1 MLNLQYDNLQL
12 SDLLPILKDIGL
24 ESFVD
29 KDGDVIVKSELIKII
44 TKSELK
50 NSIKIYCFL
59 KIDKVDQ
66 DDNTLRRFA
75 SKLTEI
81 ANVAKFSLFLKE
93 DLMDERRLYCEVNL
107 PAVGNVDEAFLKEFI
122 KRSLEDFDK
131 AKQYSKFIDDIV
143 IDSKD

>member
-1 MLNLQYDNLQL
+1 MLNLQYDSLKL
-12 SDLLPILKDIGL
+12 SDLLPILQEIGL

-29 KDGDVIVKSELIKII
+29 KDGDVIVKSDLIKII

-50 NSIKIYCFL
+50 KSIKIYCFL
-59 KIDKVDQ
+59 KFDKVEQ
-66 DDNTLRRFA
+66 DDDILQRFA

-81 ANVAKFSLFLKE
+81 ANVAKFSLFLK
-93 DLMDERRLYCEVNL
+93 DDSLDERRLYCEVNL
-107 PAVGNVDEAFLKEFI
+107 PAIGNVDEAFLKGFI
-122 KRSLEDFDK
+122 KQSLEDFDK